1 MNIYIASIGDKI
13 ELEKIYYNDIDDF
26 IQKKKYT
33 SQLLDII
40 DSDKIKASMPI
51 SKGRLNPLTVGEE
64 YILYIYTHKGIYM
77 CRVLAE
83 SRGYEKRVSV
93 ISFQILSHLVK
104 VQRRQY
110 YRLNI
115 NFDIEFHVYTSEELE
130 VYRNLLEDKVE
141 SEEERDKLIKL
152 LLGLKEENIV
162 KGLVLDISGGGMRF
176 QSKDQL
182 RKDDFINLYFSL
194 TTNSIKKEY
203 NIQAVVIESSKS
215 YNIIYAD
222 KNVYE
227 NRVQFTNITKEDRE
241 NIIRFIFHEQGKQRQ
256 REKGDANIWTT

>member
-1 MNIYIASIGDKI
+1 MNVDIASIGDKI

-26 IQKKKYT
+26 IHKKKYA

-40 DSDKIKASMPI
+40 DLDKIKVSMPI
-51 SKGRLNPLTVGEE
+51 SKGRITPLAVGEE
-64 YILYIYTHKGIYM
+64 YILYIYTSKGIYM
-77 CRVLAE
+77 SRVLAQ
-83 SRGYEKRVSV
+83 SRDHEKKIFVM
-93 ISFQILSHLVK
+93 IFKILNDFVK

-115 NFDIEFHVYTSEELE
+115 NFDVEFHLYTSVELK
-130 VYRNLLEDKVE
+130 VYRTLFEDQVL
-141 SEEERDKLIKL
+141 SEEEKGKLIDL
-152 LLGLKEENIV
+152 LIDSQEENIS

-182 RKDDFINLYFSL
+182 KKDDFINLHFSL
-194 TTNSIKKEY
+194 DTNSITKEY

-215 YNIIYAD
+215 YNKIYDD

-227 NRVQFTNITKEDRE
+227 NRVQFMNISKEDRE
-241 NIIRFIFHEQGKQRQ
+241 NIVRFIFYEQRKQRQ
-256 REKGDANIWTT
+256 REKGDTNIWTN

>member
-26 IQKKKYT
+26 IHKKKYA

-40 DSDKIKASMPI
+40 DLDNIRASMPI
-51 SKGRLNPLTVGEE
+51 SKGRVNPLTLGEE
-64 YILYIYTHKGIYM
+64 YILYIYTQKGIYM

-83 SRGYEKRVSV
+83 SRGYEKKISV
-93 ISFQILSHLVK
+93 ITFRILSDLVK

-115 NFDIEFHVYTSEELE
+115 NFDMGFHVYTYGELK
-130 VYRNLLEDKVE
+130 VYRTLLRDKVD
-141 SEEERDKLIKL
+141 SEEERDKLINL
-152 LLGLKEENIV
+152 LIDLKEENIR

-194 TTNSIKKEY
+194 TINSIKKEY

-215 YNIIYAD
+215 YNKIYAD
-222 KNVYE
+222 KNVFE
-227 NRVQFTNITKEDRE
+227 NRVKFMNISKEDRE
-241 NIIRFIFHEQGKQRQ
+241 SIIRFIFYEQRKQRQ
-256 REKGDANIWTT
+256 REKGDTNIWTT

>member
-13 ELEKIYYNDIDDF
+13 EIEKIYYNDIDDF
-26 IQKKKYT
+26 IHKKKYI

-40 DSDKIKASMPI
+40 DVDKIKASMPI

-64 YILYIYTHKGIYM
+64 YILYVYTQKGIYM

-83 SRGYEKRVSV
+83 SRGYEKKISV
-93 ISFQILSHLVK
+93 ISFQILSELVK

-115 NFDIEFHVYTSEELE
+115 NFDIEFHVYTSGELK
-130 VYRNLLEDKVE
+130 VFRTLLEDKVA
-141 SEEERDKLIKL
+141 SEEERDKLINIL
-152 LLGLKEENIV
+152 IDFQEENIN

-176 QSKDQL
+176 QSKNQL
-182 RKDDFINLYFSL
+182 KKNDFINLHFSL
-194 TTNSIKKEY
+194 DTNSMIKEY
-203 NIQAVVIESSKS
+203 NIQARVIESSKS
-215 YNIIYAD
+215 FNKIYDD

-227 NRVQFTNITKEDRE
+227 NRVQFINISKEDRE
-241 NIIRFIFHEQGKQRQ
+241 SIVRFIFYEQRKQRQ
-256 REKGDANIWTT
+256 REKGDTNIWTN